1 MSRKIILLIYIVLP
15 AFAMAQAPVINSIT
29 PVSTYPTNKILITG
43 SGFSTNPAQLQ
54 VWFDQVGGSIVSST
68 DFSIE
73 VNVPAQARLSNVQ
86 VTNLTNG
93 LSAKATLKFAPAYSG
108 TDFDPAKLAAPLSFT
123 GGTEEIFDV
132 CSCDLDGDGKPD
144 IAGTKQ
150 GGAAANIMIQRNT
163 STPGNL
169 SFASSTLTT
178 SSAMFNLACGDLD
191 GDGKPELVS
200 SRGGSARNEV
210 FIYRNTSTVG
220 SISFAAVAKVFLD
233 PGQFAFRIVV
243 RDLNQ
248 DGKPEILVSNSFN
261 SASTFVY
268 VFTNQSTIGTVSMNA
283 TPLKVSVTGATTTY
297 GLDAQDLDGDKK
309 PEIIVNQFNSSNIFI
324 IKNTSTLA
332 QVSFSTTQTV
342 SAPGTLN
349 HQVMADFNED
359 GKLDIASTSAFDKKA
374 FLLLNTSS
382 GSTIS
387 FGAPTALDTG
397 DGPFGIDAGD
407 IDGDGDIDM
416 VVGNIDLD
424 PSTPDTEVTVL
435 RSNGNNNSLAFTT
448 LNINVGKKS
457 RNIKLGDLDGDGKPD
472 IVFTTVTFNSLD
484 VLRNTNCFTPQ
495 VLNIAPLTVCPGQT
509 IRLNSVPG
517 IGVTVYDWKDGATP
531 ISSGANAFLDI
542 TTAGNY
548 NVTATSEA
556 GACVITSASFAVTAG
571 SGSVP
576 TGNPPTTAS
585 SNSPACTGNPLQ
597 LNTPAVASVSYNWT
611 GPNGFTSNV
620 QNPVIPSASPANA
633 GVYTLVLSNG
643 TCNSTPV
650 TTQVEVA
657 DLQNFSVTSS
667 APSNMICQGGNLTL
681 TVNTIAGHT
690 RQWVK
695 DGVDIGGQTAPT
707 LLVTQAGSYNVR
719 VTNTLL
725 SCSVVTNTIDVKVV
739 TAPIASFN
747 VKSSACTNENLSF
760 TGTSTVDSQATPVY
774 AWTFGDTGTSTVQ
787 NPTHAYATAQN
798 FTAGLTVSY
807 SGVAGCSNA
816 ASKSIAV
823 VAAIQPTL
831 TSSVPSSCPA
841 EEVTLTVVGTF
852 ASITWNVPGSGQ
864 SIIVR
869 QPGVYSVTTA
879 DANGC
884 PGAGQVTVAAK
895 TVPVVTATVDKS
907 VVAPGEPAQL
917 KASGASAYLWSPT
930 ETLNDPTLA
939 SPVASPLVTTT
950 YTVVGTLSGGC
961 SAQATVDV
969 KVDSDIIAI
978 KIPNAFSPNGDAI
991 NDLWVIAGV
1000 ELYPDCMLTVFDMGG
1015 RKVFEQKG
1023 YTNTW
1028 DGTYQGKQV
1037 PEGTYFYVF
1046 GCTDKTP
1053 LSGTILVA
1061 R

>member
-1 MSRKIILLIYIVLP
+1 MGRKIFLFLYIALP
-15 AFAMAQAPVINSIT
+15 VFASAQAPVINSIT
-29 PVSTYPTNKILITG
+29 PLSTYPSNNILITG
-43 SGFSTNPAQLQ
+43 SGFSSTPTQLQ
-54 VWFDQVGGSIVSST
+54 VWFDGIPGSIVTST

-73 VNVPAQARLSNVQ
+73 VTTPPQARLNNVQ
-86 VTNLTNG
+86 VLNLVSG
-93 LSAKATLKFAPAYSG
+93 LSSKSTLKFFPSYSG
-108 TDFDPAKLAAPLSFT
+108 TDFDLTKLATPLSFT
-123 GGTEEIFDV
+123 GGADEIFDV
-132 CSCDLDGDGKPD
+132 CTCDLDGDGKPD
-144 IAGTKQ
+144 LAGTKQ

-163 STPGNL
+163 STPGSM
-169 SFASSTLTT
+169 SFASSTLVT

-210 FIYRNTSTVG
+210 FIYRNTSTAG
-220 SISFAAVAKVFLD
+220 AISFATVAKVFLD
-233 PGQFAFRIVV
+233 PGQFAFRVTI
-243 RDLNQ
+243 RDLNL
-248 DGKPEILVSNSFN
+248 DGKPEVIVSNSFN
-261 SASTFVY
+261 AASTFVY
-268 VFTNQSTIGTVSMNA
+268 VFVNQSTIGTVAMNA
-283 TPLKVSVTGATTTY
+283 TPIKVPVTGATTTY
-297 GLDAQDLDGDKK
+297 GLDVQDLDGDKK
-309 PEIIVNQFNSSNIFI
+309 PEIIVNQFNGSNIFI
-324 IKNTSTLA
+324 IKNTSTLT

-342 SAPGTLN
+342 TVTGTLN
-349 HQVMADFNED
+349 HQVTADFNQD
-359 GKLDIASTSAFDKKA
+359 GKLDIAATSAFDKKA

-382 GSTIS
+382 GSGIS
-387 FGAPTALDTG
+387 FGAPLALDTG

-407 IDGDGDIDM
+407 IDGDGDVDL

-484 VLRNTNCFTPQ
+484 VLRNTNCFTPKI
-495 VLNIAPLTVCPGQT
+495 LNVAPMTICAGQT
-509 IRLNSVPG
+509 IRLNAVPG

-531 ISSGANAFLDI
+531 ISSGVSAFLDV

-556 GACVITSASFAVTAG
+556 GACVVTSTNFVVTAG

-576 TGNPPTTAS
+576 TGNPPTTVS

-597 LNTPAVASVSYNWT
+597 LNTPSVVGVSYEWT
-611 GPNGFTSNV
+611 GPNGFTSSA
-620 QNPVIPSASPANA
+620 QNPLIPSASPANA

-643 TCNSTPV
+643 TCKSTPV

-657 DLQNFSVTSS
+657 DLQSFSITSNVTS
-667 APSNMICQGGNLTL
+667 NTICQGGNLTL
-681 TVNTIAGHT
+681 TVNAISGHT
-690 RQWVK
+690 LQWIK
-695 DGVDIGGQTAPT
+695 DGVDIGGQTATT
-707 LLVTQAGSYNVR
+707 LLVTQAGSYKVR

-725 SCSVVTNTIDVKVV
+725 SCSVETNVIDVKAVV
-739 TAPIASFN
+739 APVASFT
-747 VKSSACTNENLSF
+747 VKSSACTNENLTF
-760 TGTSTVDSQATPVY
+760 TGTSTIDSQATPVY
-774 AWTFGDTGTSTVQ
+774 AWTFGDAGTSTVQ
-787 NPTHAYATAQN
+787 SPTHTYALATT

-807 SGVAGCSNA
+807 SGVTGCTNA
-816 ASKSIAV
+816 TTKQVSV

-831 TSSVPSSCPA
+831 TSSVPASCPGDD
-841 EEVTLTVVGTF
+841 VTLTVVGTF
-852 ASITWNVPGSGQ
+852 SSIVWSVAGSGQ

-869 QPGVYSVTTA
+869 QPGSYSVTTT
-879 DANGC
+879 DGNGC
-884 PGAGQVTVAAK
+884 AGAGQVTVGAK
-895 TVPVVTATVDKS
+895 TVPVVAATVDKNTI
-907 VVAPGEPAQL
+907 APGQSAQL
-917 KASGASAYLWSPT
+917 QASGASTYLWSPP
-930 ETLNDPTLA
+930 ETLNDPTI
-939 SPVASPLVTTT
+939 SNPVASPLVSTT
-950 YTVVGTLSGGC
+950 YTVVGTLSAGC

-1000 ELYPDCMLTVFDMGG
+1000 ELYPDCILTVFDRDG
-1015 RKVFEQKG
+1015 RKIFEQKG